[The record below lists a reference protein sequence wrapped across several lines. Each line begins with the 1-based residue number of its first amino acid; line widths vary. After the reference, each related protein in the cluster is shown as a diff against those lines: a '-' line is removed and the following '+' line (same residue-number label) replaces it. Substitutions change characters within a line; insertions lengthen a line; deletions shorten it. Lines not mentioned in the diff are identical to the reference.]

1 MESILFM
8 ATLGA
13 VFVVAIWTIRAE
25 NAERKPTETKVKVV
39 AGRRIPSSASKASR
53 AVGSGQKPVTLDEG

>member
-39 AGRRIPSSASKASR
+39 AGRRIPSSASKASH
-53 AVGSGQKPVTLDEG
+53 AVGPGQKPVTLDEG